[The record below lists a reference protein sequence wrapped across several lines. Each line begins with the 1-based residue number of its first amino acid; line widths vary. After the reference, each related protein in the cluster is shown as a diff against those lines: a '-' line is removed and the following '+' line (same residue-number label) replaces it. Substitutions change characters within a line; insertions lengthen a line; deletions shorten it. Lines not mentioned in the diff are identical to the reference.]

1 MFHALKHTRSH
12 TFHALKHIRSH
23 TCSTHQARYIRPA
36 FVFLWQ
42 RTACC
47 KVPNI
52 SEEGTA
58 SIFRAERYKCWNS
71 DKQNMNLGPRVLVKG
86 QWSLYEPPCLKWK
99 NHYALPSHCICV
111 LHRIPGSDDNVGL
124 LPPPPPISLHLIFIS
139 YCRGSKPA
147 GHGRPRGRKNSHNVA
162 VSLFYTNFWAK
173 AVPWLRRS
181 VAGISPRSSGSIPG
195 QSMWDLWLTKL
206 HCDRFFS
213 QFFSFPL
220 SVSFHQCSILFHP
233 SPTFSV

>member
-1 MFHALKHTRSH
+1 M
-12 TFHALKHIRSH
+12 FHALKHIRSH
-23 TCSTHQARYIRPA
+23 TCSTHQARYIRPT

-47 KVPNI
+47 KVPNN
-52 SEEGTA
+52 SEERTA
-58 SIFRAERYKCWNS
+58 SIFRAERYKSWNS

-99 NHYALPSHCICV
+99 TITLCPAILFVFCIEFQAV
-111 LHRIPGSDDNVGL
+111 TTMYVYY
-124 LPPPPPISLHLIFIS
+124 PPPISLHLIFIS

-181 VAGISPRSSGSIPG
+181 VAGLSPRSSGSIPG

-213 QFFSFPL
+213 QFFGFPL
-220 SVSFHQCSILFHP
+220 SV
-233 SPTFSV
+233 